1 MRPPRPPRPPSPQR
15 SAELRRRFAQEARS
29 ERPDL
34 ATLCLLVGAEA
45 DGTLDEA
52 GLDAAQ
58 VELDRLAGE
67 LPFRPGTPR
76 AWAVALRD
84 LLGERYGF
92 HGVAADYQRLESSL
106 LHEVVRRRR
115 GLPILLSVVWL
126 EVARRAG
133 APVYG
138 VALPGHFVVGFGG
151 ESAAASGPGSAPLGE
166 RVLVDPYDGGRLLSG
181 TDAEA
186 LVAGATGAELRA
198 SMLEPA
204 APLDVVARVLNNIR
218 AWAAARPEQSAVG
231 LWAVEL
237 ALLLPAHA
245 ARLRYERAV
254 LLVQRGSSR
263 RGPGSWRRT
272 RRWWRRWTRRSPRR
286 CGGGADGSGDV
297 ELSVGGCGAGVGSPA
312 RAARLRAAVE
322 GGGAPA
328 GTASA
333 TASPCSW
340 PPGPPP
346 RGFSRPVS
354 GWPWTGSCGPCPGRG
369 GGRWRVRRWWSR
381 RRRRGGSRVRGR

>member
-1 MRPPRPPRPPSPQR
+1 MQHPHPLQPPSSDR
-15 SAELRRRFAQEARS
+15 SAEVRRRFAEEARS

-34 ATLCLLVGAEA
+34 ATLCLLMGAEA

-106 LHEVVRRRR
+106 LHEVLRRRR

-138 VALPGHFVVGFGG
+138 VALPGHFVVGLGSEAGVEAGPEGG
-151 ESAAASGPGSAPLGE
+151 GAADG
-166 RVLVDPYDGGRLLSG
+166 RVLVDPFDGGRLLSG
-181 TDAEA
+181 KDAEV
-186 LVAGATGAELRA
+186 LVAGATGTELRP
-198 SMLEPA
+198 SMLKPA
-204 APLDVVARVLNNIR
+204 APLEVVSRVLNNVR
-218 AWAAARPEQSAVG
+218 AWAAGRPEQSAVG
-231 LWAVEL
+231 LWAIEL

-245 ARLRYERAV
+245 ARLRYERAR
-254 LLVQRGSSR
+254 LLVQRGEFV
-263 RGPGSWRRT
+263 
-272 RRWWRRWTRRSPRR
+272 
-286 CGGGADGSGDV
+286 A
-297 ELSVGGCGAGVGSPA
+297 GAGELEAYAEVVGAVDLAVAEEVRGEA
-312 RAARLRAAVE
+312 RAARAMLN
-322 GGGAPA
+322 
-328 GTASA
+328 
-333 TASPCSW
+333 
-340 PPGPPP
+340 
-346 RGFSRPVS
+346 
-354 GWPWTGSCGPCPGRG
+354 
-369 GGRWRVRRWWSR
+369 
-381 RRRRGGSRVRGR
+381 